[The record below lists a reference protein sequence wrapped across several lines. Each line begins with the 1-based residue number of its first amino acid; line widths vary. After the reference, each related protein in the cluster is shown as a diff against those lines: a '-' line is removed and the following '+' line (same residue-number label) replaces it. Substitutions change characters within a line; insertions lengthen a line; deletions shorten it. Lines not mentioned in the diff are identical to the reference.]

1 MSNTIKEKIADIQ
14 ENLLAAKEMGQEF
27 MFQVMIDYG
36 KKVGEFPKDKMC
48 EANQVHGC
56 QSTVYI
62 NAYKKDD
69 LIYFQGFADSRIVAG
84 ELYLLLEALSG
95 STSNQI
101 VNEAKE
107 IIDDFVE
114 ETGFIADLTP
124 SRANAFG
131 SMFKMM
137 KRKAEILGKE

>member
-1 MSNTIKEKIADIQ
+1 MSDKIKTKIEDFK
-14 ENLLAAKEMGQEF
+14 ENLMAAKEMGQEF

-36 KKVGEFPKDKMC
+36 KKLGEFPKEKMC
-48 EANQVHGC
+48 EPNQVHGC

-62 NAYKKDD
+62 DAYEKDGMV
-69 LIYFQGFADSRIVAG
+69 YYEGFADSRIVAG

-95 STSNQI
+95 SPANDI
-101 VNEAKE
+101 IEDAKD
-107 IIDDFVE
+107 IIDDFVD

-137 KRKAEILGKE
+137 KRKAEELKN

>member
-1 MSNTIKEKIADIQ
+1 
-14 ENLLAAKEMGQEF
+14 LANFLKR
-27 MFQVMIDYG
+27 
-36 KKVGEFPKDKMC
+36 KMC
-48 EANQVHGC
+48 EPNQVHGC

-62 NAYKKDD
+62 DAYEKDGMV
-69 LIYFQGFADSRIVAG
+69 YYEGFADSRIVAG

-95 STSNQI
+95 SPANDI
-101 VNEAKE
+101 IEDAKD
-107 IIDDFVE
+107 IIDDFVD

-137 KRKAEILGKE
+137 KRKAEELKN